1 MKSTRPQG
9 YRFSWRSH
17 RSGRQTQK
25 RRDLFNPFSIPSTSE
40 LRRVTALCL
49 FARPRFVSVFFRCS
63 LVRISMSLKRRLKM
77 AKVPNKRLVSKNLI
91 PLDT

>member
-25 RRDLFNPFSIPSTSE
+25 RSDLFNPFSIPSTSE
-40 LRRVTALCL
+40 LRRVTARCL
-49 FARPRFVSVFFRCS
+49 FGRRRFVSAFFRCS
-63 LVRISMSLKRRLKM
+63 LV
-77 AKVPNKRLVSKNLI
+77 ANFDVPKETIENGKSSQQTSRQQKFNYS
-91 PLDT
+91 